1 LVESLV
7 KLSHDMMRE
16 YSPIAFWFWN
26 AELDS
31 KELQRQV
38 KEMVEQGV
46 YGGFMHPRPGMTT
59 KYFSDEHWQLM
70 KDTIDTARQYGFNA
84 WLYDEFGWPS
94 GTAGITDPQ
103 GTQTYSL
110 VMRHG
115 RKFWGKFL
123 RVKMLFV
130 SEGEEVELGSGIGA
144 DLELIAIE
152 ADRFFRGHAE
162 ADRPFFVSIGFQE
175 VHRNFGSVY
184 DKKLLDKIQIPGY
197 LPDLEITRK
206 DIASFYENIRIAD
219 SAVGRILQAVKDSG
233 FEENTLIYFT
243 TDHGAEFPRAK
254 MTLYDPGIKTSLIM
268 RYPRVIKAGMRVKDL
283 VSHVDIMPTLLD
295 AAGLEIPENVQGRSF
310 WGLFTGETYIPRDE
324 IFAQRTWHG
333 GEYDPM
339 RCIRTE
345 RYKYIRNWMPGWPV
359 QMGAYVRRYGEEVI
373 NQFYS
378 DVRPQEELYDLY
390 NDEWEQV
397 NVIDKDEYRD
407 IRRDLS
413 QRLYTF
419 SEEINDPI
427 LQGHISRPK
436 GGRVGYNCLWGKFPT
451 REPETED
458 YRMSIVLLDD
468 EYGDGPLVI

>member
-1 LVESLV
+1 MCTIERLECFLIMALPNIVEIIWHDLGDW
-7 KLSHDMMRE
+7 LSCYGRSE
-16 YSPIAFWFWN
+16 IPSPN
-26 AELDS
+26 
-31 KELQRQV
+31 LQLFA
-38 KEMVEQGV
+38 EQGV
-46 YGGFMHPRPGMTT
+46 VFENSFCTAPQCSPSRASIKTGRYPQSNGMMGLT
-59 KYFSDEHWQLM
+59 H
-70 KDTIDTARQYGFNA
+70 R
-84 WLYDEFGWPS
+84 GWC
-94 GTAGITDPQ
+94 
-103 GTQTYSL
+103 Y
-110 VMRHG
+110 R
-115 RKFWGKFL
+115 
-123 RVKMLFV
+123 
-130 SEGEEVELGSGIGA
+130 EGEV
-144 DLELIAIE
+144 DLPEILNKAGYSTYLFGFQHERHNTEDLTYNHVWRKSTHATDVAIE